1 MLQCVL
7 IMKNS
12 SKWNFKGGLEGAPQQ
27 LRVEQKGH
35 YSVTCPYFAYLSRQQ
50 MFERIFHGFRTKH
63 GLERWFTIGN
73 LPAQYLVVWAMGE
86 LWSQHNDK
94 IRSSQNQNG
103 KLPILIG
110 GILKCPGCRGNVTTD
125 FFFGHH
131 GVFNWYLRCADLN
144 RLMGTAKMQG
154 GNSLQCDRKFD
165 DKMQALWKWRERR
178 RRRWKSKN

>member
-1 MLQCVL
+1 
-7 IMKNS
+7 
-12 SKWNFKGGLEGAPQQ
+12 
-27 LRVEQKGH
+27 
-35 YSVTCPYFAYLSRQQ
+35 
-50 MFERIFHGFRTKH
+50 MFERIFHGFRTKL
-63 GLERWFTIGN
+63 GLERWITTGN

-86 LWSQHNDK
+86 LRSQHNDK

-110 GILKCPGCRGNVTTD
+110 GILKCLGCRGNVTAD

-165 DKMQALWKWRERR
+165 DKMQAL
-178 RRRWKSKN
+178 